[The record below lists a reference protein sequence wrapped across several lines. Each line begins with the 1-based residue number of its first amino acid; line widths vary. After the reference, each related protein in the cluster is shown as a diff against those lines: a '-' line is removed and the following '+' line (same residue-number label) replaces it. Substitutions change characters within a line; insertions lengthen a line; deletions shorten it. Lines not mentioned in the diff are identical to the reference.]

1 MTQKQNLYEGMYIF
15 SPTLSEEARN
25 KALEKVT
32 SDIEAHG
39 GSIEK
44 VLDWG
49 RRKLAYRINRH
60 RDGYYYL
67 VYFKVAPAVI
77 EELRKENRLNEDLLR
92 DMMLR
97 AEEVREDLEF
107 EPIGLA
113 EKQL

>member
-1 MTQKQNLYEGMYIF
+1 MKQNLYEGMYIF
-15 SPTLSEEARN
+15 TPTLSEDART

-39 GSIEK
+39 GTIEK

-60 RDGYYYL
+60 RDGYYYV
-67 VYFKVAPAVI
+67 VYFKVTPAAI

-92 DMMLR
+92 DMMITTDKVC
-97 AEEVREDLEF
+97 ESLEF
-107 EPIGLA
+107 QPIGA
-113 EKQL
+113 GER